1 MRSILTVAVIMCMSI
16 FLVACNN
23 STNKTTTNDKQGKF
37 TLEQA
42 REIALQ
48 HANLTMEDVKF
59 LKEEESLDDGVE
71 KYDIE
76 FFNDNKEYDYE
87 IDALTGEIIEF
98 DNEIED
104 YTKEEKVDTNNQNT
118 ITLEEAK
125 EIALKHASLTKDQVS
140 FIKEEKTT
148 DNGKE
153 EYNIKFT
160 YNNVEYDYDVDSV
173 TGDILEFDKE

>member
-1 MRSILTVAVIMCMSI
+1 EYDNEIEDYTKEEKVGT
-16 FLVACNN
+16 NN
-23 STNKTTTNDKQGKF
+23 QNTI
-37 TLEQA
+37 TLEEA
-42 REIALQ
+42 KEIALQ

-87 IDALTGEIIEF
+87 IDALTGEIIEY

-104 YTKEEKVDTNNQNT
+104 YTKEENVGTNNQNT

-125 EIALKHASLTKDQVS
+125 GIALKDASLTKDQVS

-148 DNGKE
+148 DSGKE

-160 YNNVEYDYDVDSV
+160 YNNVEYDYEVDAV
-173 TGDILEFDKE
+173 TGDIIEFDKE